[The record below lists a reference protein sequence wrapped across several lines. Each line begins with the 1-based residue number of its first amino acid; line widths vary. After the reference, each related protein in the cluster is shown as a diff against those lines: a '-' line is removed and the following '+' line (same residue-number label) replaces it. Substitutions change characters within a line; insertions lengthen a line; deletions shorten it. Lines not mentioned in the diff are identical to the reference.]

1 MQMKNDSIKGCYK
14 HAQYYYSKV
23 IYYVTNYLFVR
34 TLLKPFI
41 YFAEWTRTVIKHIL
55 TIQS

>member
-1 MQMKNDSIKGCYK
+1 MKNDSIKGCYK